1 MFRLFLLLLLGV
13 TMSFLG
19 RLRIGSGGTKI
30 GTRPQ
35 EVLYSEFLSLVESD
49 NVKDVR
55 FEEGTGRI
63 LFDLTPHSSISAQYK
78 DNSER
83 KAGASDTARV
93 SLRGKSSIL
102 RQFYTRHIP
111 DQQLITLLRTHGVE
125 FGTIRASVTS
135 SIVRVIATALALWIP
150 LIPMFII
157 MRRFLEGRSGNSRRR
172 KGSSSRSNV
181 PPTRFRDVAGVGP
194 AKQELMEVVDCL
206 QDASTYSKLGAKL
219 PSGVLLSGPPGTGK
233 TLLARAVA
241 GEAGVPF
248 VSVSASEFVEMFVGR
263 GAARVREL
271 FSEARRCAPC
281 VVFIDELD
289 AVGSRRG
296 AGMNEERDQTLN
308 QLLTELDGFEGRPG
322 VLLLAATNRPD
333 VLDPA
338 LLRPGRLS
346 RKIVV
351 NLPDEQGRAEIAAVH
366 LRGVPLE
373 GSPVEP
379 SVLID
384 RAGSVIAKLSFGFS
398 GAEIANVIN
407 EAAFLAARRKSETVS
422 LVDLADAV
430 SRTRFGVGG
439 GISSSSSNWWTAP
452 LRRWLLGQL
461 EPPSDQTTR
470 AVPMQ

>member
-1 MFRLFLLLLLGV
+1 
-13 TMSFLG
+13 MSFLG
-19 RLRIGSGGTKI
+19 RMRLGSGGLKI
-30 GTRPQ
+30 GIRPQ
-35 EVLYSEFLSLVESD
+35 EVLYSEFLTLVESD

-63 LFDLTPHSSISAQYK
+63 LFDLTPHSSVVVMTHSDDKVHVRSQTK
-78 DNSER
+78 DS
-83 KAGASDTARV
+83 SDTARV
-93 SLRGKSSIL
+93 SLRGRSSIL
-102 RQFYTRHIP
+102 KQFYTRHLP
-111 DQQLITLLRTHGVE
+111 DQQLISLLRTHGVE

-135 SIVRVIATALALWIP
+135 SIVRVVATALALWIP

-157 MRRFLEGRSGNSRRR
+157 MRRFLEGRSGNGGRR
-172 KGSSSRSNV
+172 KNSNSKSNV
-181 PPTRFRDVAGVGP
+181 PTTRFRDVAGIGA
-194 AKQELMEVVDCL
+194 AKRELMEVVDCL
-206 QDASTYSKLGAKL
+206 QDGSTYSKLGAKL

-248 VSVSASEFVEMFVGR
+248 ISVSASEFVEMFVGR

-271 FSEARRCAPC
+271 FSEARRLAPC
-281 VVFIDELD
+281 VIFIDELD

-296 AGMNEERDQTLN
+296 MGMNEERDQTLN

-322 VLLLAATNRPD
+322 VVLLAATNRPD

-346 RKIVV
+346 RRIVV
-351 NLPDEQGRAEIAAVH
+351 SLPDEQGRAEIASVH

-373 GSPVEP
+373 GNGNSQDPVEP
-379 SVLID
+379 SVLLN
-384 RAGSVIAKLSFGFS
+384 RASNVIAKLSFGFS
-398 GAEIANVIN
+398 GAEIANVVN

-422 LVDLADAV
+422 LADLVDAV

-439 GISSSSSNWWTAP
+439 GAESANWAAP
-452 LRRWLLGQL
+452 LRRWVFEQL
-461 EPPSDQTTR
+461 QPNDQSTR
-470 AVPMQ
+470 AIPMQ